1 MAARAVKD
9 QTRIVRGEDVNY
21 TLLMGNTFFTSKSI
35 LVTGGAQGI
44 GMATS
49 IAFARHGAR
58 LFIADIDEEAG
69 QELQETLQSDRWEA
83 TFVAAD
89 VSKET
94 DVEHLIQTVAGTT
107 GQIDV
112 LINNAGVG
120 CSKSLADQNPVDW
133 ERVIGI
139 NLRGPYLC
147 SKMAAPHMP
156 EGSAIVNISST
167 RALMSEANTEP
178 YSASKGGVL
187 ALTHSL
193 AMSLAPNR
201 IRVNA
206 ICPGWIDV
214 SEYQKQSKRTQQSLS
229 EADHLQHPVGRVGC
243 PEDIAEACLFL
254 ADTTKSGF
262 VTGQHLVVDGGMT
275 VKMIY
280 VE

>member
-1 MAARAVKD
+1 MD
-9 QTRIVRGEDVNY
+9 S
-21 TLLMGNTFFTSKSI
+21 FFSGKSVI
-35 LVTGGAQGI
+35 ITGGAQGI

-49 IAFARHGAR
+49 TAFARQGAR
-58 LFIADIDEEAG
+58 IFIADIDIEAG
-69 QELQETLQSDRWEA
+69 EELQETLLSDGRKA
-83 TFVAAD
+83 DFIPTD
-89 VSKET
+89 VSEEAG
-94 DVEHLIQTVAGTT
+94 VEDLVRTVVNST
-107 GQIDV
+107 GRIDV
-112 LINNAGVG
+112 LINNAGTG
-120 CSKSLADQNPVDW
+120 CTRKLDEQGLDDW

-147 SKMAAPHMP
+147 SKLASVHMP

-167 RALMSEANTEP
+167 RAMMSEANTEP

-193 AMSLAPNR
+193 AMSLASR
-201 IRVNA
+201 RVRVNA

-214 SEYQKQSKRTQQSLS
+214 SDYQKKSKRIQQTLS
-229 EADHLQHPVGRVGC
+229 EADHLQHPVGRVGR
-243 PEDIAEACLFL
+243 PEDITEACLFL

-262 VTGQHLVVDGGMT
+262 ITGQRLVIDGGMT

>member
-1 MAARAVKD
+1 M
-9 QTRIVRGEDVNY
+9 
-21 TLLMGNTFFTSKSI
+21 F
-35 LVTGGAQGI
+35 LV
-44 GMATS
+44 
-49 IAFARHGAR
+49 
-58 LFIADIDEEAG
+58 DIDEEAG
-69 QELQETLQSDRWEA
+69 EELQQELKRAGREA
-83 TFVAAD
+83 EFIPGD
-89 VSKET
+89 VSKAT
-94 DVEHLIQTVAGTT
+94 DVTRTVETVVSKT

-120 CSKSLADQNPVDW
+120 CTRKLEDQNLDDW
-133 ERVIGI
+133 ERVLGI

-147 SKMAAPHMP
+147 SKMAAMHMP

-178 YSASKGGVL
+178 YSASKGGIL
-187 ALTHSL
+187 ALTHAL
-193 AMSLAPNR
+193 AMSLAPKR

-214 SEYQKQSKRTQQSLS
+214 SSYQKHSKRTHQSLS
-229 EADHLQHPVGRVGC
+229 EADHLQHPVGRVGR

-254 ADTTKSGF
+254 ADTTRSGF
-262 VTGQHLVVDGGMT
+262 ITGQHLVVDGGMT

>member
-1 MAARAVKD
+1 MR
-9 QTRIVRGEDVNY
+9 REGERYSLRVTY
-21 TLLMGNTFFTSKSI
+21 SSFSCKTVI
-35 LVTGGAQGI
+35 ITGGAQGI
-44 GMATS
+44 GRAISTS
-49 IAFARHGAR
+49 FAQQGTKVF
-58 LFIADIDEEAG
+58 LADIDEEAG
-69 QELQETLQSDRWEA
+69 QELQETLRSNRWEV
-83 TFVAAD
+83 TFIPAD
-89 VSKET
+89 VSNEK
-94 DVEHLIQTVAGTT
+94 DVEQLIQTVTGTT

-120 CSKSLADQNPVDW
+120 CSRKLDEQDLNDW
-133 ERVIGI
+133 ERVIGV

-147 SKMAAPHMP
+147 SKLASVHMP

-178 YSASKGGVL
+178 YSASKGGIL
-187 ALTHSL
+187 ALTHAL
-193 AMSLAPNR
+193 AMSLAPRR

-214 SEYQKQSKRTQQSLS
+214 SDYQKQSKRMPPTLS
-229 EADHLQHPVGRVGC
+229 EADHLQHPVGRVGR

-262 VTGQHLVVDGGMT
+262 ITGQHLVVDGGMT

-280 VE
+280 AE